1 MGEISNYY
9 DTEKI
14 AAYLDK
20 YKDKLSEIYTWKFEI
35 NEALLNNIDDPYKS
49 RMIELK
55 KYKDNTYKKTVE
67 LRSILSDALNHYDE
81 SSSEFKKIALWI
93 IRDWGGIKNTDSDT
107 LNLVKDFFTSEKPS
121 FQRIASTSK
130 VGSFKNPAENIIYD
144 SRVAYSMNWIILSQ
158 NAGDKYFPIPPGR
171 NSKMCAFDLSVLIRL
186 MNVNCYQINKSETNS
201 KLISKKDRE
210 LFISEKEAYYEL
222 NKLICDVNKILW
234 NDDKKPPYY
243 TEMILFSIADNDVFK
258 EITEKVSITIK

>member
-1 MGEISNYY
+1 MNFNIG
-9 DTEKI
+9 KI
-14 AAYLDK
+14 ATYLNK

-35 NEALLNNIDDPYKS
+35 NEAFLNNISDPYKS
-49 RMIELK
+49 RLIELK
-55 KYKDNTYKKTVE
+55 KSKDNTYKKTIE
-67 LRSILSDALNHYDE
+67 LRSMLSDALNYYDTG
-81 SSSEFKKIALWI
+81 SPEFEKVALWI
-93 IRDWGGIKNTDSDT
+93 IREWGGIKITDSNT
-107 LNLVKDFFTSEKPS
+107 LNLVKDFLTSEKPS

-130 VGSFKNPAENIIYD
+130 VGSFKNPADNIIYD

-158 NAGDKYFPIPPGR
+158 NAGDKYFPIPLGR

-186 MNVNCYQINKSETNS
+186 RNVNCYQISKSETNG
-201 KLISKKDRE
+201 KFISKKDRE

-222 NKLICDVNKILW
+222 NKLICNVNKILW

-258 EITEKVSITIK
+258 EITEKASITIK